1 MLIWCR
7 RCESGYDTK
16 FRQWIKEK
24 HPEPY
29 NSYGNGAA
37 MRVSATGRYYE
48 TREVTHNHFEG
59 MKGATKD
66 EIKNYIEREF
76 DYVLSRTIE
85 EMRPTYHHVERP
97 GICATS
103 NYRVS

>member
-1 MLIWCR
+1 
-7 RCESGYDTK
+7 
-16 FRQWIKEK
+16 
-24 HPEPY
+24 
-29 NSYGNGAA
+29 

-59 MKGATKD
+59 MKGASKD

-103 NYRVS
+103 NYRVSLTMRFLCKKINRS